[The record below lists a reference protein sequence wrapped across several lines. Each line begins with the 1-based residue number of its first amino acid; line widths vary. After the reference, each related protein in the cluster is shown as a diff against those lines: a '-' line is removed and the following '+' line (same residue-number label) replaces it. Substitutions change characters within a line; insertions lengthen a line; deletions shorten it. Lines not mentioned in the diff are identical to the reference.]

1 VRFSAKA
8 VPGAS
13 HKLETYKEIVGARTL
28 AHNAAAKPKRAPFMS
43 SYPRLFQALQAGPVT
58 LKNRIIM
65 GSMHTRLESEPDG
78 GARAAAFYAERAR
91 GGAALIITGGY
102 SPDAAGLL
110 EADSDALDHPD
121 KIAEHRMVTDAVH
134 AAGGLICLQILHAG
148 RYSKHDGLVGAS
160 DIPSPINRR
169 KPRALSTAEVEQ
181 TIESFAAC
189 AALAR
194 EAGYDGVEIMGSE
207 GYLISQFTAT
217 RTNKRSDRYGG
228 SLENRLRFPLD
239 IVRATRARVGPGF
252 LILFRMSALDLVE
265 GGLNA
270 VETLQQARELEA
282 AGVDVL
288 DTGIGWHEAR
298 VPTIGYMVPRA
309 AWRDATAR
317 IKSAVS
323 IPVVATNRINT
334 PELAEELLA
343 EGVADLVSLAR
354 PFLADAA
361 FALKAEQ
368 GRADEINTC
377 IACNQACLDF
387 LFRNKVASCL
397 VNPRACRET
406 LYPAGRAAHSK
417 RLAVVGAGA
426 AGLSCAIA
434 AFERGHKVTLYEAQ
448 ADIGGQLKLAQEV
461 PGKEFA
467 ETLRYFRARLEKSS
481 IQLKTGL
488 RVGADELAQ
497 GGYDAV
503 VLASGVRPRL
513 PDIPGIDHPKVLRY
527 DEVLSGATVAGRR
540 IAIIGAG
547 GIGFD
552 LAEFLSAS
560 DSTPNIPKFLS
571 AWGVNPQ
578 GMGDGGLAAPK
589 TEKLPRSI
597 VMLQRKTEPPGKG
610 LGATTG
616 WAIRMQLARRG
627 IPVLTG
633 VAYRRIDDQ
642 GLHIL
647 HEGCEK
653 LLEVDHVIIC
663 AGQEPVNALLGELAA
678 RGIAAELIGGAERA
692 EEIDALRAME
702 QGMKV
707 AHAL

>member
-1 VRFSAKA
+1 M
-8 VPGAS
+8 P
-13 HKLETYKEIVGARTL
+13 
-28 AHNAAAKPKRAPFMS
+28 
-43 SYPRLFQALQAGPVT
+43 SYPRLFQPLQAGPVT
-58 LKNRIIM
+58 LKNRIVM
-65 GSMHTRLESEPDG
+65 GSMHTRLECVPDG
-78 GARAAAFYAERAR
+78 SARAAAFYAERAR
-91 GGAALIITGGY
+91 GGVALIITGGY

-110 EADSDALDHPD
+110 EADSGALDHPG
-121 KIAEHRMVTDAVH
+121 KLAEHRVVTDAVH
-134 AAGGLICLQILHAG
+134 AAGSLICLQILHAG
-148 RYSKHDGLVGAS
+148 RYAKHDGLVGAS

-169 KPRALSTAEVEQ
+169 KPRTLSTAEAEQ
-181 TIESFAAC
+181 TVESFAAC

-194 EAGYDGVEIMGSE
+194 DAGYDGVEIMGSE
-207 GYLISQFTAT
+207 GYLITQFTAL
-217 RTNKRSDRYGG
+217 RTNNRSDKYGG
-228 SLENRLRFPLD
+228 SLENRLRFPLE

-270 VETLQQARELEA
+270 EETLEQARALEA

-323 IPVVATNRINT
+323 IPVMATNRINT
-334 PELAEELLA
+334 PELAEELLRQ
-343 EGVADLVSLAR
+343 GVSDLVSLAR

-377 IACNQACLDF
+377 VACNQACLDF

-397 VNPRACRET
+397 VNPRACHET
-406 LYPAGRAAHSK
+406 LYPAGKAARAK
-417 RLAVVGAGA
+417 RVAVVGAGA
-426 AGLSCAIA
+426 AGLSCAIT
-434 AFERGHKVTLYEAQ
+434 AFERGHSVTLYEAQ
-448 ADIGGQLKLAQEV
+448 ADIGGQLNLAKEV
-461 PGKEFA
+461 PSKEFA
-467 ETLRYFRARLEKSS
+467 ETLRYFRARLANSS
-481 IQLKTGL
+481 VLLKTGH
-488 RVGADELAQ
+488 RVGADELVK

-503 VLASGVRPRL
+503 ALASGVRPRL

-527 DEVLSGATVAGRR
+527 DEVLSGAKVPGRR
-540 IAIIGAG
+540 VAIIGAG

-552 LAEFLSAS
+552 VAEFLGEARDHASAGMG
-560 DSTPNIPKFLS
+560 TPEFLA
-571 AWGVNPQ
+571 AWGVDPL
-578 GMGDGGLAAPK
+578 GMGDGGLVPSTK
-589 TEKLPRSI
+589 EQMPRTI
-597 VMLQRKTEPPGKG
+597 VMLQRKLTPPGKT

-616 WAIRMQLARRG
+616 WAIRMELARRG
-627 IPVLTG
+627 VPVLTG
-633 VAYRRIDDQ
+633 VSYQRIDDD

-647 HEGCEK
+647 HEGRPQ
-653 LLEVDHVIIC
+653 LLEVDHIVLC
-663 AGQEPVNALLGELAA
+663 AGQEPVNALRGELAA
-678 RGIAAELIGGAERA
+678 RGIAAVLIGGAERA

-707 AHAL
+707 AYAL